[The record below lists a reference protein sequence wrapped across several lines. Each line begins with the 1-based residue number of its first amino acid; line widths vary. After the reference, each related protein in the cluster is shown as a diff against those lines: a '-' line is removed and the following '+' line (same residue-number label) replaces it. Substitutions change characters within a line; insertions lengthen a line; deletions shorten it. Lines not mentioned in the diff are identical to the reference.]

1 MIMVLRCTRCGNTV
15 EVNKYKTEAEY
26 IKALDEKEFY
36 FHKCGGSAVGVLNLV
51 GFLLENEE

>member
-15 EVNKYKTEAEY
+15 EVDKYKTEAEY

-36 FHKCGGSAVGVLNLV
+36 FHKCGGGGILELV
-51 GFLLENEE
+51 GFLPENEE